1 MPKAKKS
8 KPSSPKNAAHKNADA
23 KNASPKNSA
32 HKKQPGSV
40 GRPPIG
46 SEDKRERIINEA
58 VELFAQSGYWG
69 TSLADIAQ
77 ASEISKAGLLHHF
90 GSKDQLF
97 AEVLERRD
105 EVTAGPWRDPR
116 TNPWKLLDDYA
127 NLVEK
132 NQTQPTMVKLY
143 TSVTAM
149 AVNADNPAHDWL
161 RGHFDLAINTLAKRI
176 EDAKAEG
183 IVKPDAPSEMIARLL
198 TAVSDGLQV
207 QWLFESGNPESE
219 SEINMAEHF
228 RMLIDLFKEKWAIE
242 PE

>member
-1 MPKAKKS
+1 M
-8 KPSSPKNAAHKNADA
+8 SP
-23 KNASPKNSA
+23 SPKNSST
-32 HKKQPGSV
+32 KKPAGSV

-58 VELFAQSGYWG
+58 LELFAQSGYWG
-69 TSLADIAQ
+69 TSIADIAQ

-105 EVTAGPWRDPR
+105 EVTAGPWRDPG
-116 TNPWKLLDDYA
+116 TNPWELLDAYA
-127 NLVEK
+127 NLVEA
-132 NQTQPTMVKLY
+132 NQTQPTLVKLY
-143 TSVTAM
+143 TSVAAM
-149 AVNADNPAHDWL
+149 AVNPDNPAHDWL
-161 RGHFDLAINTLAKRI
+161 RGHFDLAIDTVAERL
-176 EDAKAEG
+176 EHGKAEG
-183 IVKPDAPSEMIARLL
+183 VVKPDAPSEMIARLL

-207 QWLFESGNPESE
+207 QWLYDLADPEQE

-228 RMLIDLFKEKWAIE
+228 RMLVDFFKEKWAIE